1 MKMSDDIDVRRR
13 KALFRA
19 EHRGTKEMDW
29 MLGRFAAAELGKM
42 DSDQL
47 ATFEQFLTTADP
59 QIHAWLMAPNTC
71 DRSEYASLI
80 DQIRHYNNLN

>member
-1 MKMSDDIDVRRR
+1 MNMSDDIDVRRR

-29 MLGRFAAAELGKM
+29 MLGRFAAAELAGM

-47 ATFEQFLTTADP
+47 ATFEQFIATADP
-59 QIHAWLMAPNTC
+59 EIHAWLMAPDTC
-71 DRSEYASLI
+71 DRAAYATLI
-80 DQIRHYNNLN
+80 DQIRRYNNLT